1 HHRRHRTAA
10 EPGRDRIHPRWP
22 DLPDRSHRRRRHAV
36 PGVRRPHQ
44 WPWQLSGRA
53 FHGRAAAGRR
63 RPRAA
68 RLQSRLQPA
77 VRLHRVRHLS
87 AAAAREPARPGDSG
101 RRDGLRQVAAR
112 MTAEAWFAGW
122 LLPALLAT
130 TATAAAAGPPVPLLW
145 KVSDADNSVYLL
157 GSFHVLRADDHP
169 LSPDVDAAFDDAESL
184 LFEMAPEE
192 IASPTLALRMGQAAL
207 REDGSTLSASL
218 PPATVAK
225 LPRWPQEKGGALSAA
240 GLPPEP
246 VARFEPG
253 YGVLR
258 VRRPDMAGLGL
269 DPELGLDRYFGTRA
283 TQAGKPTAGLETADQ
298 QIAFLDGMDAGEQL
312 QFLDEALDN
321 SLEGNDELEQLHAAW
336 RAGDADGLWN
346 GLAAEMRQRFP
357 DLYRHINVERNDA
370 WLPMLEQ
377 RLQAPGE
384 DDTLVVVGALHLLG
398 EDGLVH
404 KLRERGY

>member
-1 HHRRHRTAA
+1 
-10 EPGRDRIHPRWP
+10 
-22 DLPDRSHRRRRHAV
+22 
-36 PGVRRPHQ
+36 
-44 WPWQLSGRA
+44 
-53 FHGRAAAGRR
+53 
-63 RPRAA
+63 
-68 RLQSRLQPA
+68 
-77 VRLHRVRHLS
+77 
-87 AAAAREPARPGDSG
+87 
-101 RRDGLRQVAAR
+101 
-112 MTAEAWFAGW
+112 MTAKAWFAWW
-122 LLPALLAT
+122 LLPALLA
-130 TATAAAAGPPVPLLW
+130 ATAAATAAEPPVPLLW

-157 GSFHVLRADDHP
+157 GSFHVLRAEDHP
-169 LSPDVDAAFDDAESL
+169 VSPDVDAAFADAESL

-225 LPRWPQEKGGALSAA
+225 LQRWLQEKGGALSAA
-240 GLPPEP
+240 GLPPEA
-246 VARFEPG
+246 VERFEPWYVG
-253 YGVLR
+253 LLVSTL
-258 VRRPDMAGLGL
+258 DMAGLGL
-269 DPELGLDRYFGTRA
+269 DPELGLDRYFGNRA
-283 TQAGKPTAGLETADQ
+283 TQAGKPTAGLETAEQ

-321 SLEGNDELEQLHAAW
+321 SLEGNDELERLHAAW

-404 KLRERGY
+404 KLRERGYQVERICSACNP

>member
-1 HHRRHRTAA
+1 MTARTRIAA
-10 EPGRDRIHPRWP
+10 LL
-22 DLPDRSHRRRRHAV
+22 LPV
-36 PGVRRPHQ
+36 
-44 WPWQLSGRA
+44 LL
-53 FHGRAAAGRR
+53 AATA
-63 RPRAA
+63 P
-68 RLQSRLQPA
+68 
-77 VRLHRVRHLS
+77 
-87 AAAAREPARPGDSG
+87 AAAAE
-101 RRDGLRQVAAR
+101 
-112 MTAEAWFAGW
+112 
-122 LLPALLAT
+122 
-130 TATAAAAGPPVPLLW
+130 PPVPLLW
-145 KVSDADNSVYLL
+145 KVSDADNSLYLL

-169 LSPDVDAAFDDAESL
+169 LSPDVDAAFADAESL

-225 LPRWPQEKGGALSAA
+225 LQRWLQEKGGALAAA
-240 GLPPEP
+240 GLPPDAVE
-246 VARFEPG
+246 RFEPWYVG
-253 YGVLR
+253 LLVSTL
-258 VRRPDMAGLGL
+258 DMAGLGL

-283 TQAGKPTAGLETADQ
+283 TQAGKPTAGLETAEQ

-312 QFLDEALDN
+312 QFLGEALDN

-404 KLRERGY
+404 KLRERGYNVERICSACNP